1 MKIKQAT
8 FKGSSSNYKQ
18 CPQDKLPELAFIGRS
33 NVGKSSLI
41 NMLLG
46 HKGLAKVS
54 GTPGK
59 TQLINH
65 FLINDAYYLVD
76 LPGYGW
82 ARTSKVNRG
91 QWKKMISDYLLYRE
105 NLLCIF
111 LLIDGRHKPQK
122 IDLAFIHWL
131 GENRLPLAIVMTK
144 ADKVPKQQIQAN
156 LELLKQALHS
166 DWEVLPHFLI
176 TSAQKQIGREEVLGF
191 IDTLVTKTVS

>member
-1 MKIKQAT
+1 MKIKEAI

-18 CPQDKLPELAFIGRS
+18 CPPDKRPELAFIGRS

-46 HKGLAKVS
+46 QKGLAKTS

-65 FLINDAYYLVD
+65 FLVNNAYYLVD

-91 QWKKMISDYLLYRE
+91 EWKKMIADYLLHRE
-105 NLLCIF
+105 NLSCVF
-111 LLIDGRHKPQK
+111 VLIDGRHEPQE
-122 IDLAFIHWL
+122 IDLAFIQWL
-131 GENRLPLAIVMTK
+131 GENNVPWVMLITK
-144 ADKVPKQQIQAN
+144 ADKVSKQQMQLN
-156 LELLKQALHS
+156 LNLLKQALHQ
-166 DWEVLPHFLI
+166 DWEIPDFLI
-176 TSAQKQIGREEVLGF
+176 TSAHKQTGKAELLGV
-191 IDTLVTKTVS
+191 IEDMIKKAP

>member
-1 MKIKQAT
+1 MKIKEAI

-18 CPQDKLPELAFIGRS
+18 CPRDKRPELAFIGRS

-46 HKGLAKVS
+46 QKGLAKVS

-65 FLINDAYYLVD
+65 FLVNDSYYLVD

-91 QWKKMISDYLLYRE
+91 NWQKMVTDYLLHRE
-105 NLLCIF
+105 SLLCVF
-111 LLIDGRHKPQK
+111 VLIDGRHEPQQ
-122 IDLAFIHWL
+122 IDLDFIQWL
-131 GENRLPLAIVMTK
+131 GENSIPWIMLITK
-144 ADKVPKQQIQAN
+144 ADKVSKQQLQVN
-156 LELLKQALHS
+156 LNLFKQELHQDGDLGS
-166 DWEVLPHFLI
+166 DFLI
-176 TSAQKQIGREEVLGF
+176 TSAHKQTGRLEVLGF
-191 IDTLVTKTVS
+191 IENMVKEAL